1 MPDPLPISFRHARAL
16 ARSLADLGLRH
27 VIVSPGSRSTPLVLA
42 FHELD
47 VVEKTVVLD
56 ERVAA
61 FTALG
66 ISRAT
71 GFPAALL
78 CTSGTAAANYY
89 PAVIEA
95 RQSGIPLLV
104 ITADRSNLDRRNGA
118 PQSMIQPGMYGV
130 YTVFDY
136 DAALPD
142 TDESLKRLEYAAW
155 QALDAAIHLAGPA
168 HINIPFDKPLEP
180 QPGLPTTQPASP
192 TIRRRLAMPPLPVVT
207 PSDLPEPALAARRPV
222 VVAGPAYGSPALLSA
237 WVDALEG
244 TGIPV
249 LASHTSGLS
258 HSRLAPERIREH
270 HRLLR
275 SPAVRESLKPDL
287 IIRLGHFPT
296 SKSLELY
303 LEQHASVPEWSVLP
317 AGASGSPH
325 NPSGFRLY
333 GAPSSGLLRQLSAQM
348 DAEWPTAWGGGAYKR
363 SVAAEGVLTDGAV
376 HRLVLGRLHP
386 GEAVFVSNSLPV
398 RDFDVFGADWD
409 SDHNRVFSARGV
421 SGIDGVT
428 SQALGVALGGSC
440 DTVLI
445 TGDLAFLH
453 DSNALMLNGSI
464 AHQRVLVVVIN
475 NGGGQIFRTLP
486 IASYGDLYDQYFG
499 TPQRADIGQLCKAHG
514 VIHKKATNAAEVRL
528 ALDELQQSKGIVVLE
543 CITDPQASMAER
555 QS

>member
-1 MPDPLPISFRHARAL
+1 M
-16 ARSLADLGLRH
+16 
-27 VIVSPGSRSTPLVLA
+27 LA

-95 RQSGIPLLV
+95 RQSGVPLLV

-130 YTVFDY
+130 YTMFDY

-142 TDESLKRLEYAAW
+142 TYESLKRLEYAAW

-168 HINIPFDKPLEP
+168 HINMPFDKPLEP
-180 QPGLPTTQPASP
+180 QPGLLSTQPASP
-192 TIRRRLAMPPLPVVT
+192 TIGRRLTLPT
-207 PSDLPEPALAARRPV
+207 LHMLAPSDLPEPALAARRPV
-222 VVAGPAYGSPALLSA
+222 VVAGPALGSPAFLNA

-244 TGIPV
+244 TSIPV

-258 HSRLAPERIREH
+258 HSRLTTERIRDH
-270 HRLLR
+270 HRMLR

-303 LEQHASVPEWSVLP
+303 LERHASVPEWSVLP
-317 AGASGSPH
+317 AGVSGSPH

-333 GAPSSGLLRQLSAQM
+333 GAPSDGLLRQLSVQM
-348 DAEWPTAWGGGAYKR
+348 DAEWPMAWREGTYNQE
-363 SVAAEGVLTDGAV
+363 VATEGVLTDGAV
-376 HRLVLGRLHP
+376 HRLVLEGLRP

-398 RDFDVFGADWD
+398 RDFDVFGSDWD
-409 SDHNRVFSARGV
+409 CDHNRVFSARGV

-453 DSNALMLNGSI
+453 DSNALMLNG
-464 AHQRVLVVVIN
+464 AMARQRVLVVVIN

-486 IASYGDLYDQYFG
+486 IASYADLYDQYFG
-499 TPQRADIGQLCKAHG
+499 TPQGTDIGQLC
-514 VIHKKATNAAEVRL
+514 NANGITHRRAINAIEVRL
-528 ALDELQQSKGIVVLE
+528 ALAELDSKKGIVVLE
-543 CITDPQASMAER
+543 CITDPQASMDER